1 MIVFKNL
8 YFVVSLIFIFLA
20 SGCRLHNNDE
30 SPVGEGDPIVYVKRK
45 IGAIGNPIDSITFN
59 SGGDLYW
66 RYLSTPSAKEV
77 NVTGHLTLGKGDVS
91 DPEPSFDGKKIIF
104 AMRCTH
110 ESSEACYQDET
121 WNIWMYDHPSD
132 DIYRVIRDPD
142 IAKLGDDVDP
152 VFLPGGRIVFSS
164 TRQKKTRSKLGYAYL
179 DEDGRS
185 AVTTLHVMNEDG
197 TGIEQISFNQ
207 SHDRN
212 PSILRNGKILYS
224 RWDHAGHQNKFS
236 LYTINPDG
244 TELTMLYGGH
254 SPGDSF
260 LHAREVAEGRI
271 ISTVIPLQGTWE
283 GGALM
288 DINVKDFSDNDDPVP
303 GFHVEGAVGQVS
315 ATLNNIPLGREKSP
329 EGRFST
335 PYALAGGSGQVLTSY
350 SPFKPVTRQDPIT
363 KETIIVPE
371 REGAPVYA
379 IYLLD
384 INTKSLKP
392 IVLPEDDVAITDP
405 VALEPR
411 NKPPIIRRQI
421 MDDSLIANLAKE
433 EGILNIKSVYDTDQY
448 GRMSNGVLTRVEQAA
463 MAIPMIEP
471 ADPTFDT
478 RNLVADIAKIKD
490 PAVTSADQRPARFI
504 RVSAAVPTPPGL
516 SRRVIGE
523 TVYEMQRVI
532 GYAPIE
538 PDGSVRVKVPADVSL
553 AVSVLDKA
561 GRAYQNHTSWLQVRP
576 GEERVCNG
584 CHSPARGRALNV
596 TPIAGHHPN
605 TQLKKVID
613 GQVVNVVQDGPD
625 NAFDLLGQAGET
637 MAETRVRLDAST
649 LELSQDLI
657 FYDVWSDESVGQAAE
672 PFKIEYA
679 SIRTDA
685 IPENGIINYPE
696 HIQPLWDAR
705 KLTTETGDGAKQCI
719 ECHDGI
725 SGSDN
730 PSGLNLRG
738 GTNGESGRIISYSEL
753 VIGKPFY
760 DEEGVPIL
768 DTVDGIPF
776 LRRRIPYV
784 EAGHA
789 RGSYLIEKLFN
800 EELHAEEG
808 LLGNGLDHSQFLLAA
823 EKKLVI
829 EWIDLGAQYHNSPY
843 DECGK
848 AVSVVFFLD
857 RTAMFTEVAKVL
869 SEPCSRCHRPFKK
882 DGTPNPQFKRNS
894 FILTGDREGDFH
906 AAASMV
912 TDIEV
917 PENSYLVDRPSSL
930 TSEHPMDSRGRPW
943 LQIGSSEYNVFIKW
957 IQSARERQVSDDT
970 QNCSQ

>member
-1 MIVFKNL
+1 
-8 YFVVSLIFIFLA
+8 
-20 SGCRLHNNDE
+20 
-30 SPVGEGDPIVYVKRK
+30 
-45 IGAIGNPIDSITFN
+45 
-59 SGGDLYW
+59 
-66 RYLSTPSAKEV
+66 
-77 NVTGHLTLGKGDVS
+77 
-91 DPEPSFDGKKIIF
+91 
-104 AMRCTH
+104 
-110 ESSEACYQDET
+110 
-121 WNIWMYDHPSD
+121 
-132 DIYRVIRDPD
+132 VIRDSD
-142 IAKLGDDVDP
+142 IADLGDDVDP
-152 VFLPGGRIVFSS
+152 AFLPDGRIVFSS

-185 AVTTLHVMNEDG
+185 VVTILHVMNGDG

-212 PSILRNGKILYS
+212 PSIMRDGKILYS

-244 TELTMLYGGH
+244 TDMTMLYGGH

-260 LHAREVAEGRI
+260 LHAREVTEGRV

-288 DINVKDFSDNDDPVP
+288 DINVKDFLDDNDPVP
-303 GFHVEGAVGQVS
+303 GFRVTDAVGQVS
-315 ATLNNIPLGREKSP
+315 ATSNNIPLDREISP

-335 PYALAGGSGQVLTSY
+335 PYALVGGSGQVLTSF

-363 KETIIVPE
+363 QETIIVPGQ
-371 REGAPVYA
+371 EGAPVYA
-379 IYLLD
+379 VYLLD

-392 IVLPEDDVAITDP
+392 IVLPEDGIAYIDP
-405 VALEPR
+405 VALESR
-411 NKPPIIRRQI
+411 AKPPIIRRQI
-421 MDDSLIANLAKE
+421 IDDSLIINLAKI
-433 EGILNIKSVYDTDQY
+433 EGIINIKSVYDTDQY
-448 GRMSNGVLTRVEQAA
+448 GRMSNNVLTRVEQAA

-471 ADPTFDT
+471 AELMFDS

-490 PAVTSADQRPARFI
+490 PTMTSADQRPARFI

-523 TVYEMQRVI
+523 TVYEMQRII

-538 PDGSVRVKVPADVSL
+538 PDGSVRVKVPADVAL
-553 AVSVLDKA
+553 AITVLDKS
-561 GRAYQNHTSWLQVRP
+561 GRAYQNHISWLQVRP

-584 CHSPARGRALNV
+584 CHSSARGRALNV
-596 TPIAGHHPN
+596 TPIAGYHPN

-613 GQVVNVVQDGPD
+613 GRVVKVVQNELA
-625 NAFDLLGQAGET
+625 NAFDISGQAGET
-637 MAETRVRLDAST
+637 MAETRTRLDASA
-649 LELSQDLI
+649 LDLSQDLI
-657 FYDVWSDESVGQAAE
+657 FYDVWSDESLVRVVE
-672 PFKIEYA
+672 SFKIEYA

-685 IPENGIINYPE
+685 IPDNGIINYPE
-696 HIQPLWDAR
+696 HIQPLWNAR
-705 KLTTETGDGAKQCI
+705 KLTFETGNAAKQCVD
-719 ECHDGI
+719 CHDGI
-725 SGSDN
+725 SHRDN

-738 GTNGESGRIISYSEL
+738 GVNGESGRVISYGEL

-760 DEEGVPIL
+760 DEAGVPIL

-784 EAGHA
+784 EAGYA
-789 RGSYLIEKLFN
+789 RGSHLIEKLFN
-800 EELHAEEG
+800 EELYAEEG
-808 LLGNGLDHSQFLLAA
+808 LPGNGLDHSQFLIPA

-829 EWIDLGAQYHNSPY
+829 EWIDLGAQYRNLPY

-848 AVSVVFFLD
+848 TVSVVFFLD
-857 RTAMFTEVAKVL
+857 RTAMFTDVAKIL

-894 FILTGDREGDFH
+894 FILTGDRDGDFH

-943 LQIGSSEYNVFIKW
+943 LQTGSSEYNVFIKW
-957 IQSARERQVSDDT
+957 IQTARERQISDDT
-970 QNCSQ
+970 QNCSP